1 MSGNEREWN
10 AEAYDRLADPQREWG
25 RTVLERLELRG
36 DETVLDAGCGA
47 GGLTAELLERVPHG
61 RVIAID
67 ASQQMVSRARALL
80 EPRFGDR
87 VEIYVGDL
95 AALSFDGVAD
105 AVFSSAVFHH
115 IHDHAAL
122 FAGLYRA
129 LVPGGRLAAQ
139 CGGGPNLVELQ
150 RHVAAAADADP
161 RLATLV
167 GWPGPRNTRVCRRP
181 HVSWARR
188 DSPTWQPGS
197 PRHRS
202 TCRTWPG
209 CGNIWDVDLRSH
221 LARLPDA
228 AARAALLDGVVA
240 QMAIADTP
248 MTLDHWRLN
257 MDALRPPA
265 DGRWVRADT
274 ARTSALIDY
283 RALPGP

>member
-167 GWPGPRNTRVCRRP
+167 GWPGPWNNAGAP
-181 HVSWARR
+181 EAARQLGAAGFT
-188 DSPTWQPGS
+188 DVATWVTAAPVHL
-197 PRHRS
+197 P
-202 TCRTWPG
+202 
-209 CGNIWDVDLRSH
+209 DVARMREHLETINLRSH

-257 MDALRPPA
+257 MDARRPT
-265 DGRWVRADT
+265 R
-274 ARTSALIDY
+274 
-283 RALPGP
+283 

>member
-1 MSGNEREWN
+1 MSGSMREWN

-25 RTVLERLELRG
+25 RTVMDRLELRG

-47 GGLTAELLERVPHG
+47 GGLTAELLERLPHG

-67 ASQQMVSRARALL
+67 ASQQMVNRARALL

-87 VEIYVGDL
+87 VEIHVGDL
-95 AALSFDGVAD
+95 AALAFDRVAD

-115 IHDHAAL
+115 IPDHAAL

-150 RHVAAAADADP
+150 REVAAVAGADP
-161 RLATLV
+161 RLASLV
-167 GWPGPRNTRVCRRP
+167 GWPGPWNNADAPETAQRLEAAGFVD
-181 HVSWARR
+181 VA
-188 DSPTWQPGS
+188 TWVTAAPVHL
-197 PRHRS
+197 PDPVRMREHLE
-202 TCRTWPG
+202 TI
-209 CGNIWDVDLRSH
+209 NLRSH

-228 AARAALLDGVVA
+228 AARDALLDGVVA
-240 QMAIADTP
+240 RLASADPP

-257 MDALRPPA
+257 IAARRPP
-265 DGRWVRADT
+265 R
-274 ARTSALIDY
+274 
-283 RALPGP
+283 